1 MEPLLPDIDPRGP
14 PTIPEWW
21 TGEDEEE
28 YDD

>member
-14 PTIPEWW
+14 PEVPEWW
-21 TGEDEEE
+21 TPDEDE